1 MCPRGIYNIQLDQ
14 SKGLAPPAR
23 VIAVVNQKGGVGKTT
38 TAVNLAASLAASDWG
53 TLLIDLDP
61 QGNASS
67 GFGCL
72 KPRVQVYDAL
82 LGQKSFREVALQ
94 TALPLLQLIPAT
106 PELVGAEI
114 ELVPLEDRSERLKK
128 ALVPDLD
135 KYNFIF
141 IDCPPSLG
149 LLTLNALSAADSVLI
164 PMQCEYYAL
173 EGLAHLMKTISRVRE
188 YSNPHLKV
196 EGIIFTMFDPRANLS
211 RQVAEEARGFF
222 GNDIYK
228 TAIPRNVRLSE
239 APSHGKPALLY
250 DLKSTGAQAYI
261 ELAKE
266 LLVRN
271 EVSFPRRLPPSP
283 SNISLTP
290 QQGVPDGI

>member
-1 MCPRGIYNIQLDQ
+1 
-14 SKGLAPPAR
+14 
-23 VIAVVNQKGGVGKTT
+23 
-38 TAVNLAASLAASDWG
+38 
-53 TLLIDLDP
+53 
-61 QGNASS
+61 
-67 GFGCL
+67 
-72 KPRVQVYDAL
+72 
-82 LGQKSFREVALQ
+82 
-94 TALPLLQLIPAT
+94 
-106 PELVGAEI
+106 
-114 ELVPLEDRSERLKK
+114 
-128 ALVPDLD
+128 
-135 KYNFIF
+135 
-141 IDCPPSLG
+141 
-149 LLTLNALSAADSVLI
+149 
-164 PMQCEYYAL
+164 MQCEYYAL

-239 APSHGKPALLY
+239 APIHVKPDLLY
-250 DLKSTGAQAYI
+250 DLRSTGAQAYI

-271 EVSFPRRLPPSP
+271 EVVFPRRLPPRLSK
-283 SNISLTP
+283 ISLTP